1 MILCS
6 SILVNGFVMKIISK
20 ARLDASEGI
29 YTYSKESLLAD
40 ITERFDVKLEEFYD
54 DQSTFIKLFNM
65 H

>member
-6 SILVNGFVMKIISK
+6 SILINGFVMKIISK

-29 YTYSKESLLAD
+29 YTYGKESLLAD
-40 ITERFDVKLEEFYD
+40 ITERFDIKLEEFYD
-54 DQSTFIKLFNM
+54 DQSTFIKLFNI